1 MKGKVE
7 RKETQEVQVLKIV
20 NRKKNQ
26 KTHEINSIG
35 LSKENCIGDPAR
47 YLRWLSEKGYVIS
60 ERVEGKHYKQ
70 WNITQKGKE
79 YLYSLKSK

>member
-7 RKETQEVQVLKIV
+7 RKETQEIKVLKIV
-20 NRKKNQ
+20 NRKKDQ
-26 KTHEINSIG
+26 KTYQIIREG
-35 LSKENCIGDPAR
+35 LDKFIGDSHR
-47 YLRWLSEKGYVIS
+47 YLRWLAEKGYVLS
-60 ERVEGKHYKQ
+60 ERVEGKNYKQ